1 MMYPQS
7 AASPSFFP
15 LYSSAFSQPSIP

>member
-1 MMYPQS
+1 MYPQS

-15 LYSSAFSQPSIP
+15 LYSSAVSQPSIP